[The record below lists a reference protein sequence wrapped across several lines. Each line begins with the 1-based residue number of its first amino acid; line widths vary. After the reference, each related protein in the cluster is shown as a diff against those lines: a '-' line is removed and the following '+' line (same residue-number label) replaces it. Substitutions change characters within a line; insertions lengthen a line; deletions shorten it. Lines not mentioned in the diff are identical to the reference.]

1 MLQVLSKNLFILSCI
16 HNLQETGI
24 RKKLIYYRGQYMCTS
39 NSISVSPQEF
49 IPGKQ
54 NTEGII

>member
-1 MLQVLSKNLFILSCI
+1 MLQVLSKNLFILN
-16 HNLQETGI
+16 NLQETGI